1 MALAY
6 RRDEKTTEASI
17 PATDARV
24 HFGELVRD
32 VETSGEAVLVERNG
46 RPVVAV
52 LPVEEFRRLQRVERG
67 GDWRAVVRASQE
79 AFRPFRERGVRLNA
93 AELIRE
99 GRDDEEDYRNWDPD
113 ALPRR

>member
-6 RRDEKTTEASI
+6 RRDDKTAEPRI

-32 VETSGEAVLVERNG
+32 VERSGEAVLVERNG
-46 RPVVAV
+46 QPVVAV
-52 LPVEEFRRLQRVERG
+52 LPVNELRRLQRVERG
-67 GDWRAVVRASQE
+67 DDWRAVVRAAQD

-99 GRDDEEDYRNWDPD
+99 GRDDEEDYRNWTPD
-113 ALPRR
+113 AVS